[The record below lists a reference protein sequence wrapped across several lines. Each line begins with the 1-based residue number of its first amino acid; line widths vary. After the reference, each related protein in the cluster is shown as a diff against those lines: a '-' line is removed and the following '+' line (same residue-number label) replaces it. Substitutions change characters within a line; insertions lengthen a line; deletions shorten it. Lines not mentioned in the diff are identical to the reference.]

1 VSSIETGFWKRGSL
15 ETKTDE
21 STEVS
26 FCWHRG
32 CILHSMAKDTELYF
46 AVLPQITV
54 SGNNV
59 GQTEQVLTRLS
70 GREQATA
77 FHIDE
82 IETYILFFNNRQ
94 QYLTG
99 GHVKGY
105 SLSQVPKGDGR
116 YYVKVIQ
123 HVE

>member
-1 VSSIETGFWKRGSL
+1 MS
-15 ETKTDE
+15 
-21 STEVS
+21 
-26 FCWHRG
+26 
-32 CILHSMAKDTELYF
+32 KDNELYF
-46 AVLPQITV
+46 AVLPQIKV

-59 GQTEQVLTRLS
+59 GLTEQVLTLLS
-70 GREQATA
+70 GKEQATA
-77 FHIDE
+77 FYEDE

-105 SLSQVPKGDGR
+105 TLSEVPKGDGR
-116 YYVKVIQ
+116 YYVKVVQ

>member
-1 VSSIETGFWKRGSL
+1 
-15 ETKTDE
+15 
-21 STEVS
+21 
-26 FCWHRG
+26 
-32 CILHSMAKDTELYF
+32 MAKDTELYF

-54 SGNNV
+54 SGNNI
-59 GQTEQVLTRLS
+59 GQTEQILTLLS
-70 GREQATA
+70 GKDQATA
-77 FHIDE
+77 FHPDE

-94 QYLTG
+94 QHLIG

-105 SLSQVPKGDGR
+105 SLSKEPNDDGR

>member
-1 VSSIETGFWKRGSL
+1 
-15 ETKTDE
+15 
-21 STEVS
+21 
-26 FCWHRG
+26 
-32 CILHSMAKDTELYF
+32 MAKDNELYF

-54 SGNNV
+54 SGNSI
-59 GQTEQVLTRLS
+59 GQTEQVLTLLS

-77 FHIDE
+77 FHKDE

-94 QYLTG
+94 QYFTG

-105 SLSQVPKGDGR
+105 TLSEVEKGDGR

>member
-1 VSSIETGFWKRGSL
+1 MA
-15 ETKTDE
+15 TDN
-21 STEVS
+21 
-26 FCWHRG
+26 
-32 CILHSMAKDTELYF
+32 ELYF

-59 GQTEQVLTRLS
+59 GLTEQVLTLLS
-70 GREQATA
+70 GKDQATA
-77 FHIDE
+77 FHTDE
-82 IETYILFFNNRQ
+82 IETYILFFNNRR

-105 SLSQVPKGDGR
+105 TLSKEPKGDGR

-123 HVE
+123 HAE